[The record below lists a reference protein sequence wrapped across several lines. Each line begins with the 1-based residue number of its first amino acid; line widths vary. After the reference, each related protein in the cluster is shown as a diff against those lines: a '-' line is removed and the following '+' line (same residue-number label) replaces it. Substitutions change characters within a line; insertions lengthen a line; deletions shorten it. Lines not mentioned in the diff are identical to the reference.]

1 MDKEIVKS
9 MREAIKQGN
18 LDLVKKLNV
27 NNEGLLNVDTL
38 FGSWLHV
45 ASAHGQ
51 INIVEYLIKCGLDVN
66 QNGDISGGTPVRS
79 AAENGHLNIIQLL
92 YQNGAKFDVSE
103 ARKNPLFGA
112 IYDGHY
118 EVAKFLIDKGIDIT
132 VSYSIGKLE
141 NVDAYEYA
149 RQFGQLEIADYIK
162 EKLEAKKVH

>member
-27 NNEGLLNVDTL
+27 NNEGLLNVDTI

-66 QNGDISGGTPVRS
+66 QNGDISGG
-79 AAENGHLNIIQLL
+79 HQ
-92 YQNGAKFDVSE
+92 
-103 ARKNPLFGA
+103 
-112 IYDGHY
+112 Y
-118 EVAKFLIDKGIDIT
+118 EVLLKTDILILFN
-132 VSYSIGKLE
+132 Y
-141 NVDAYEYA
+141 
-149 RQFGQLEIADYIK
+149 YIK
-162 EKLEAKKVH
+162 MEPNLM